1 MKTTIVALIGISIA
15 LNSFGQGQFSFQ
27 NANVSA
33 QRITTNALANPGGT
47 VGSMAGASNYQF
59 QVFYGPNASS
69 MTNASQVFFNGST
82 AGLISGGT
90 ITLVAGYPALSPV
103 GALQAF
109 GWSTGLTLAQAQ
121 STPGAFWGSST
132 IISPTPADPLAPL
145 FNLFTSTA
153 SSTQFSGFVLNVV
166 PVPEPST
173 MVLAGLGAA
182 SLLLFRRRKQA

>member
-15 LNSFGQGQFSFQ
+15 INSFGQGQFSFQ

-33 QRITTNALANPGGT
+33 QRITTNALAVGGT
-47 VGSMAGASNYQF
+47 SGSMAGASNYQF
-59 QVFYGPNASS
+59 QVFYGPNSAS

-90 ITLVAGYPALSPV
+90 ITLAAGYPALSPV

-166 PVPEPST
+166 AVPEPST
-173 MVLAGLGAA
+173 MVLAGLGTA